1 MPIIIAVFL
10 GISALVVV
18 CYPLLGLEAVPA
30 APESTDPLTEVADR
44 ETQAKRALREVDFDH
59 RLGNLE
65 DADYETLRDRY
76 EQRALEALR
85 ERYERERELDER
97 IDRELTALRTGQ
109 GLSNAAKSHAK
120 RIDHVAGR
128 GSAAHRAQSQ
138 KSTLEPRPR
147 RRRGV

>member
-1 MPIIIAVFL
+1 MPLVIAVFL
-10 GISALVVV
+10 GLSALIVV
-18 CYPLLGLEAVPA
+18 CYPLFGLEATPE
-30 APESTDPLTEVADR
+30 APERADPLAEMADR

-85 ERYERERELDER
+85 ARYEREQELDARIERELA
-97 IDRELTALRTGQ
+97 ALRSAQTGSRSAKNRTKTPEAMA
-109 GLSNAAKSHAK
+109 GLLRPDRS
-120 RIDHVAGR
+120 RVD
-128 GSAAHRAQSQ
+128 AAH
-138 KSTLEPRPR
+138 EPRPR